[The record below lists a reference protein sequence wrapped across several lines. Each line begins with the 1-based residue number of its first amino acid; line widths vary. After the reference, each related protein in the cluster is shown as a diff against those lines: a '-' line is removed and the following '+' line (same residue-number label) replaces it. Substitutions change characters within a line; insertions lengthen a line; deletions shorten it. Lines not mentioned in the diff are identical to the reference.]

1 MMLWKRFQK
10 LLKQR
15 NAALRGGAGLRE
27 IQAWHPELAETGEQL
42 HRFRSEYLRELTAV
56 FTSMSSVFPA
66 TQTGVVVSYQKGWRE
81 GVGYLESLNA
91 AVAKDRDSGFTRSG
105 PQRAELHF
113 TLDEQ
118 PVGDRLSRGEQKVFI
133 TALQLAQAA
142 HLHAETGKT
151 SLFLLDD
158 LGAELDVTNQRRVLE
173 LLVNISAQVFVT
185 AIKEP
190 ISLNNDASSV
200 RRFHVEHGILSEMV

>member
-1 MMLWKRFQK
+1 
-10 LLKQR
+10 
-15 NAALRGGAGLRE
+15 
-27 IQAWHPELAETGEQL
+27 
-42 HRFRSEYLRELTAV
+42 
-56 FTSMSSVFPA
+56 MSSVCPA